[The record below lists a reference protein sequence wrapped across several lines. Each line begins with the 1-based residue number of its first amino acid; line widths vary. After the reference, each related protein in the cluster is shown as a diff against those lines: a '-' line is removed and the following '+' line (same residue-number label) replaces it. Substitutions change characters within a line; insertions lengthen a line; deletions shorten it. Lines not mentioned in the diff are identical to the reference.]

1 MSSDPEDYYRAID
14 PLAPDEKPSPLAL
27 AVIWACSA
35 VLVLLGVSL
44 LLAGISMLI
53 GGHPWWLR

>member
-1 MSSDPEDYYRAID
+1 MTDPEDYYRAVE
-14 PLAPDEKPSPLAL
+14 PLAQDDKPSPLAL
-27 AVIWACSA
+27 AVLWACSA
-35 VLVLLGVSL
+35 GLVLLGIAL